1 MSPDETHGGGASAPP
16 AADTNSPGVSAG
28 RQEIER
34 RVEAIEAG
42 YEFLLAYAAQG
53 LPSDAGS
60 SAGAEVREY
69 LRRFDH
75 ALTGL
80 ADLYR
85 SLIDNEKVPSAPS
98 IHAFLDVLGRDAAAS
113 QAAIQMVLAQP
124 AISSQLVDNLNAS
137 IHVRAL
143 LTDIFLI
150 DEALKK

>member
-1 MSPDETHGGGASAPP
+1 MSPEDVRLEL
-16 AADTNSPGVSAG
+16 
-28 RQEIER
+28 ER

-42 YEFLLAYAAQG
+42 YEFMLAYAAQG

-60 SAGAEVREY
+60 SSGSQIREF
-69 LRRFDH
+69 LRRFDS

-80 ADLYR
+80 TDVYR
-85 SLIDNEKVPSAPS
+85 KIVDDEGLPSPPAVY
-98 IHAFLDVLGRDAAAS
+98 AFLDVLGRDAASS
-113 QAAIQMVLAQP
+113 QAAIQMVLAQQ